1 MSKDMEV
8 QVLFPAQIFSG
19 RLAQLVERFVYIEDV
34 VGPSPTAATMKKKR
48 PNVVVIGGGTG
59 TSTTLT
65 GLRKYPVDLS
75 VIVSMTDSGGSNRVI
90 RDEFGLLPT
99 SDLRQAMVALAGQ
112 GEEYLL
118 RKLFTYRYNHGIGI
132 SGMTFGNLF
141 MAALTDILG
150 SQQQAIKETCR
161 LLHVEGHIIP
171 VTYDNSQLVA
181 RYDNGR
187 QVLGEHHIDEPDETL
202 GKHKIVGLEVFPKA
216 KANPEALEAIKIA
229 DMIVMGPGD
238 LYTSLLSNLV
248 VAGVARAVAKSKAQ
262 KVFVINLMTKF
273 SQTAGFTASDH
284 LFELYK
290 YLAGGIVQTILISE
304 PFKLKKDIIE
314 RYGEEKAE
322 IVVDDLNFS
331 DQSPKPKVIR
341 ADLISNRIYEK
352 PKSDALIRSL
362 IRHDP
367 DKLAKAL
374 MNLI

>member
-1 MSKDMEV
+1 MAKR
-8 QVLFPAQIFSG
+8 A
-19 RLAQLVERFVYIEDV
+19 
-34 VGPSPTAATMKKKR
+34 KKK
-48 PNVVVIGGGTG
+48 VVVIGGGTG
-59 TSTTLT
+59 TYTALT

-112 GEEYLL
+112 GEEDLL

-132 SGMTFGNLF
+132 TGMTFGNLF

-150 SQQQAIKETCR
+150 SQQEAIKETCR

-171 VTYDNSQLVA
+171 VTYDDSQLVA
-181 RYDNGR
+181 RYDNGK

-202 GKHKIVGLEVFPKA
+202 GKHKIVGLEVFPQA
-216 KANPEALEAIKIA
+216 KANPEALEAIKSA

-248 VAGVARAVAKSKAQ
+248 VDGVARAVAKSKAK
-262 KVFVINLMTKF
+262 KVLVINLMTKF
-273 SQTAGFTASDH
+273 GQTAGFTASDH

-304 PFKLKKDIIE
+304 PFKMKKDILE
-314 RYGEEKAE
+314 RYEEEKAE
-322 IVVDDLNFS
+322 LVVDDLDFS
-331 DQSPKPKVIR
+331 NQSPKPKIVR
-341 ADLISNRIYEK
+341 ANLISSRIYEK
-352 PKSDALIRSL
+352 PKSDTLIRSL

-374 MNLI
+374 TSLLK